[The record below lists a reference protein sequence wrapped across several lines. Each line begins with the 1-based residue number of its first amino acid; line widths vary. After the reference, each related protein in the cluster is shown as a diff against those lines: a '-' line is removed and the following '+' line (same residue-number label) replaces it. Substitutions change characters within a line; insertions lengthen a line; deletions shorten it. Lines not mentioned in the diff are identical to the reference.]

1 MKLIKGIVAA
11 CLAAGLTFGLNVNA
25 AEKPAEAKP
34 AVAEKAANK
43 KAIDLNTATEAQL
56 KAIKGIGD
64 AKAKAI
70 VEYRTKNGNF
80 KSVDDLAKV
89 KGFGKKTVDQIKDLV
104 TVK

>member
-34 AVAEKAANK
+34 AAAAPAASKAV
-43 KAIDLNTATEAQL
+43 DLNTATEAQL
-56 KAIKGIGD
+56 KSIKGIGD

-89 KGFGKKTVDQIKDLV
+89 KGFGKKTVEQIKDLV